1 MIDSSLI
8 NTMLTLSTIKGNTQN
23 FIIMAFQYSN
33 HLLQAGLVSVGAGLH
48 FMVRPVNS
56 KYFDLSEEID
66 AKEAVNVG
74 AKKK

>member
-1 MIDSSLI
+1 
-8 NTMLTLSTIKGNTQN
+8 
-23 FIIMAFQYSN
+23 MAFQYLN
-33 HLLQAGLVSVGAGLH
+33 HLVQAGLVSVGAGLH

-66 AKEAVNVG
+66 AKEAVNVA

>member
-1 MIDSSLI
+1 
-8 NTMLTLSTIKGNTQN
+8 MLTLSTIKENTQN
-23 FIIMAFQYSN
+23 FIIMAFKCSN
-33 HLLQAGLVSVGAGLH
+33 HLSQAGLVSVGAGLH

-66 AKEAVNVG
+66 AKEAVNVA

>member
-1 MIDSSLI
+1 
-8 NTMLTLSTIKGNTQN
+8 
-23 FIIMAFQYSN
+23 MAFQYSN
-33 HLLQAGLVSVGAGLH
+33 HLPQAGLVSVGAGLH

>member
-1 MIDSSLI
+1 
-8 NTMLTLSTIKGNTQN
+8 MLQGQDTLYSQGKYAEFYHNS
-23 FIIMAFQYSN
+23 FQCSN